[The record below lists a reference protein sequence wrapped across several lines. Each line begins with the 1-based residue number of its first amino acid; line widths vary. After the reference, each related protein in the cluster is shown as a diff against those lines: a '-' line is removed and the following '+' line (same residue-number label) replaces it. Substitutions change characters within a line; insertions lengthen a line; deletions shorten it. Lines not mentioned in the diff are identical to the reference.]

1 MKSHDILVGSRTYS
15 IVALDRESF
24 SQVLSKLDVED
35 DSVKSF
41 VNYDTQ
47 TIVLRGDLK
56 RDHLRELVVH
66 ELLHACLE
74 DAGFDQDDVSEKL
87 IRVLSPRLSCLLSNN
102 VLNDLLDES

>member
-1 MKSHDILVGSRTYS
+1 MKSRDILVGSRTYS

-41 VNYDTQ
+41 VDYDTQ

-56 RDHLRELVVH
+56 SDHLRELVVH

-74 DAGFDQDDVSEKL
+74 DAGFEQDDASEKL

-102 VLNDLLDES
+102 VLSDTLDDV